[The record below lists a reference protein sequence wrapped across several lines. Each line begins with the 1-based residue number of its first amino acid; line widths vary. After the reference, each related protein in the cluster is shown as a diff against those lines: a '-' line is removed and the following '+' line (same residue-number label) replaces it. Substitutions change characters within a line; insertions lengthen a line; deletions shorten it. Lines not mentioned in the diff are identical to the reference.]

1 MSTKLANIES
11 EVSKEK
17 LMQDL
22 RVVVSDAEELLRAT
36 AGQAGDK
43 VAVVRERIQENLAV
57 AKDRLVAAEQ
67 AAVAKAKQAAKA
79 TDEYVHE
86 NPWRAVGI
94 AAGVGLVV
102 GMLISRGR

>member
-1 MSTKLANIES
+1 MSTS
-11 EVSKEK
+11 STGVQGDVSKEK
-17 LMQDL
+17 LIQDL
-22 RVVVSDAEELLRAT
+22 QLVVADAEELLRAT
-36 AGQAGDK
+36 AGQAGEK
-43 VAVVRERIQENLAV
+43 VSAARERIQESVGAAKERLAV
-57 AKDRLVAAEQ
+57 AQDAMLEKTRQ
-67 AAVAKAKQAAKA
+67 AAHA